1 MARLV
6 PNSFSVYALDDAEA
20 ESGTV
25 LTYMQKAVIQNKIS
39 FAAETKLNLIFDP
52 KDPAD
57 FGIQT
62 SYQTGRIDALK
73 ELLLSSEE
81 MESILITRAPQS
93 QE

>member
-1 MARLV
+1 MALLV
-6 PNSFSVYALDDAEA
+6 PNTFSTYALDDAEA

-25 LTYMQKAVIQNKIS
+25 LTTLQKAVIQNKIS
-39 FAAETKLNLIFDP
+39 FTAELKLNLIFDP
-52 KDPAD
+52 KSPDD

-81 MESILITRAPQS
+81 MESILITRAAQPQ
-93 QE
+93 E